1 MMTGHAFD
9 LSNQRLPVTHP
20 IVAGLLAL
28 AVNAAPLRA
37 QCPDGTPP
45 PCGRAARSPGKSLAV
60 LPFESVG
67 GDTANAYFAQGLAD
81 ELTTALSHVTGLRV
95 AASSSA
101 FTFGSAGVDA
111 RRVGR
116 ALQVGAVLEGRV
128 RREGN
133 RMRVVARLI
142 NTANGLLL
150 WSNSYER
157 EVRDVFAVQDDLT
170 RDIVAALR
178 VTLASGRESPRPA
191 AAIGTRSLAAYD
203 LYLRGRYFLVQRGP
217 GVERSIPYF
226 QQAIA
231 LDSGFAR
238 AWAQLGTAWAVL
250 PLFALVARDSA
261 MPRAHAATDVAL
273 RLDPSS
279 AEAHAAAGIAW
290 LQDSEFRRAAA
301 ELERAIGLDTAYTFP
316 HRPYMSVLD
325 MLGRTDDAIVEGR
338 RAVAMDPLQS
348 TTASVLSCVL
358 VVGRRYDEAVAVA
371 RRGAELDAQAPLA
384 WANLAIAEFFAGLRD
399 AAIAAAG
406 RAAWLPNSSV
416 PIAYVVGAT
425 ASRDSVDA
433 LVRRLEGERPRN
445 SSALT
450 AIAFAR
456 LGAGDTTRAL
466 DALERMAQAREPV
479 GFQAPFNH
487 PAYDAIRASAR
498 FAALVRAYGLDERTF
513 TTSPGR

>member
-1 MMTGHAFD
+1 MMIGHAFD

-45 PCGRAARSPGKSLAV
+45 PCRGARATGKSLAV

-67 GDTANAYFAQGLAD
+67 GDSANTYFAQGLAD
-81 ELTTALSHVTGLRV
+81 ELTTALSHVAGLRV

-101 FTFGSAGVDA
+101 FTFGSVGVDA

-142 NTANGLLL
+142 NTANGLLV

-157 EVRDVFAVQDDLT
+157 EVRDVFAVQDELT

-178 VTLASGRESPRPA
+178 VTLAGGRASPRPTA
-191 AAIGTRSLAAYD
+191 AFGTHSLAAYD

-238 AWAQLGTAWAVL
+238 AWAQIGTAWALL
-250 PLFALVARDSA
+250 PLFVMVPRDSA
-261 MPRAHAATDVAL
+261 MTRAHAAMDVAL

-301 ELERAIGLDTAYTFP
+301 EFERAIGLDSAYTYP
-316 HRPYMSVLD
+316 HRPYMAVLD
-325 MLGRTDDAIVEGR
+325 MLGRTDDAIAEGR
-338 RAVAMDPLQS
+338 HAMALDPLS
-348 TTASVLSCVL
+348 PTTASVFSSVL
-358 VVGRRYDEAVAVA
+358 IAGRRYDEAVAVG
-371 RRGAELDAQAPLA
+371 RRSVELDSLAPSGWASLA
-384 WANLAIAEFFAGLRD
+384 VAEFFAGHRD
-399 AAIAAAG
+399 AAVAAAG
-406 RAAWLPNSSV
+406 RAAWIPYSVV
-416 PIAYVVGAT
+416 PIAYVIGAT
-425 ASRDSVDA
+425 ASRDSVEA
-433 LVRRLEGERPRN
+433 LVRRLESERPRN

-450 AIAFAR
+450 AIAFAW
-456 LGAGDTTRAL
+456 LGAGDTARAL

-479 GFQAPFNH
+479 GFQALFNH
-487 PAYDAIRASAR
+487 PAYDAVRGSAR
-498 FAALVRAYGLDERTF
+498 FAAVVRSYRLDERTF